1 MGRLDVLTQ
10 PHHHFQPMIK
20 LIISFIPLLL
30 TPILA
35 PAQLDNQ
42 ILDPDIC
49 SVQLTLSGSPLS
61 MPIVNLNTP
70 NNALVLQ
77 FDHMGDQL
85 KDYKYT
91 LIHCNSDW
99 QRSDLSDNEYL
110 SGFTDDRITQMQP
123 SFNTLAQYTHYILG
137 LPNQNIRW
145 TRSGNYILQMF
156 DTDDDRLVL
165 QRRFMVVE
173 PLWRIDAE
181 FVRASRVDKQDT
193 HHEIDFTVIP
203 KGVRVSM
210 PQNDVKAYVLQ
221 NGRWDNALGPIKPFI
236 TRGDNLV
243 FDYQDQII
251 FPAGKEFRF
260 FDIRS
265 FDYRG
270 EFVRSIVEMP
280 TYFEVT
286 LQPDESR
293 YDRPVIFRP
302 DADGRFVIDNNNANQ
317 TLLQCDYAAV
327 LFSLK
332 QNQELDDADVY
343 VFGELTDWQ
352 LKPEFKMK
360 YDEQSRVYWC
370 EAWLKQGHYNY
381 QYMVVNTRTGVPD
394 PDGFEGNWFATGN
407 QYTILVYFRPFGARF
422 DRLLGAVTLN
432 SARR

>member
-1 MGRLDVLTQ
+1 
-10 PHHHFQPMIK
+10 MIK
-20 LIISFIPLLL
+20 SFLLLL
-30 TPILA
+30 TCLLA
-35 PAQLDNQ
+35 PALLTAQLNNQ

-49 SVQLTLSGSPLS
+49 SVQLTLAGSPLS

-91 LIHCNSDW
+91 LIHCDSDW
-99 QRSDLSDNEYL
+99 QRSDLSDNEYM
-110 SGFTDDRITQMQP
+110 SGFTDDRITQIQP
-123 SFNTLAQYTHYILG
+123 SFNTLAQYTHYTLG

-181 FVRASRVDKQDT
+181 FVRSSKVDKQDT

-210 PQNDVKAYVLQ
+210 PQNDVKAFVLQ
-221 NGRWDNALGPIKPFI
+221 NGRWDNALGPLKPFI

-302 DADGRFVIDNNNANQ
+302 DADGRFVIDNTNANQ

-327 LFSLK
+327 LFSIK

-381 QYMVVNTRTGVPD
+381 QYLVVDTRTSQPD

-422 DRLLGAVTLN
+422 DRLMGAVTLN